1 MFLKYIKKQ
10 IQINMFNCLNEHLY
24 KEFEDW
30 LLKHLYVYLQ
40 QPLFFLKDPGIL
52 ISIASVLCS
61 DGQSCPT
68 LCNPMDYSL
77 PGTSVH
83 GISQARILEW
93 VTIFFSRGSSQPR
106 NQTKVFCIVGGL
118 FTYWGVLFI
127 YEKEGYPAICT
138 KVDGPWEH
146 YAKWDESEKDK
157 YCMMPPMCAL

>member
-1 MFLKYIKKQ
+1 
-10 IQINMFNCLNEHLY
+10 MFNCLNEHLY

-106 NQTKVFCIVGGL
+106 DRTRISYISYIDRQILYHQCHLGSLISALHMRKINNQVKPIFQNHLSGQ
-118 FTYWGVLFI
+118 WQ
-127 YEKEGYPAICT
+127 K
-138 KVDGPWEH
+138 
-146 YAKWDESEKDK
+146 
-157 YCMMPPMCAL
+157 